1 MDEMTMSFVLP
12 LPMTAGI
19 PLEMLAAGE
28 AGGRQKHQLKRGS
41 TLREN

>member
-1 MDEMTMSFVLP
+1 MDEMTMSGVLP

-28 AGGRQKHQLKRGS
+28 AGGRQKHQL
-41 TLREN
+41 E

>member
-1 MDEMTMSFVLP
+1 
-12 LPMTAGI
+12 
-19 PLEMLAAGE
+19 MLAAGE